1 MANLLIG
8 SSNVSRN
15 YKVSD
20 YPNIR
25 QYKMHKCTQ
34 MEGYV
39 AYLGGLVPDNK
50 TVLISVFENFVINA
64 VGVNVVTPERA
75 IDKCIKD
82 YLTVTLDAAMRFPET
97 KFGLVMPLRRPANP
111 WYNDRVDKI
120 TTFMMEG
127 IREMI
132 SDRRVNNVAAI
143 NCISVTSQ
151 QFEPDM
157 THLTAPSASIFL
169 EVILEAAEKFFDAPL
184 VDLTGTSG
192 GGGGNLNSLEDRL
205 SNLERSF
212 RMQQDKSVS
221 DNLMFARTREEIDAG
236 TNRSKEDRIIINGLT
251 SATPLPEDQRQ
262 RIEALKEI
270 ATGVFGKLIPGF
282 EGKIIYLSQSKQNSP
297 QPIMEVKLDKAEHAI
312 ALRKAFADKRK
323 KKELE
328 PELENLF
335 MANCVNLAT
344 RVRVDILKAIARRL
358 TNKDDLAYVAGF
370 TSRPMMHIRAA
381 GAPAAN
387 TRPNKSFTFIDSVSR
402 FGKMLS
408 IEDLETA
415 YGRAGR
421 SFNGQLQQNFVVL
434 NERDQDRLQPG
445 GASRG
450 GRPPTASDRGH
461 NRGARGGGGVPNRGK
476 GMKRPGDDF
485 ETSNSKK

>member
-1 MANLLIG
+1 
-8 SSNVSRN
+8 
-15 YKVSD
+15 
-20 YPNIR
+20 
-25 QYKMHKCTQ
+25 
-34 MEGYV
+34 
-39 AYLGGLVPDNK
+39 
-50 TVLISVFENFVINA
+50 
-64 VGVNVVTPERA
+64 
-75 IDKCIKD
+75 
-82 YLTVTLDAAMRFPET
+82 
-97 KFGLVMPLRRPANP
+97 
-111 WYNDRVDKI
+111 
-120 TTFMMEG
+120 
-127 IREMI
+127 
-132 SDRRVNNVAAI
+132 
-143 NCISVTSQ
+143 
-151 QFEPDM
+151 
-157 THLTAPSASIFL
+157 
-169 EVILEAAEKFFDAPL
+169 
-184 VDLTGTSG
+184 
-192 GGGGNLNSLEDRL
+192 
-205 SNLERSF
+205 
-212 RMQQDKSVS
+212 
-221 DNLMFARTREEIDAG
+221 MFARTREEIDAG

-461 NRGARGGGGVPNRGK
+461 NRGARGGGGVSNRGK
-476 GMKRPGDDF
+476 GTKRPGDDF